1 MSGRASGGDVV
12 AGSHPAV
19 RYEIAKGFSFS
30 GSGLKD
36 SSLGNPGDV
45 TGVPEGVLGPR

>member
-12 AGSHPAV
+12 AGSHPDV
-19 RYEIAKGFSFS
+19 RYEMAQGFSFL

-36 SSLGNPGDV
+36 PSLGNPGDV
-45 TGVPEGVLGPR
+45 TGVSEGVIGPR